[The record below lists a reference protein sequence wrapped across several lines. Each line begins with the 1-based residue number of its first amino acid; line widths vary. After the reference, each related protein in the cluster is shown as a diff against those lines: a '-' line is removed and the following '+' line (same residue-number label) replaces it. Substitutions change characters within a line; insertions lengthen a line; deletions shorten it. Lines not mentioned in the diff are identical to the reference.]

1 MIVGVLLAAG
11 RSARMGSPKQLLRKR
26 GASFVAQGV
35 RHLWATCD
43 VVVVVLGSK
52 GATIRTSIED
62 EFTKLVEKGA
72 LHEDLQNAHRH
83 GADGLEVRFLDNPDW
98 RDGMYSSVRVGLK
111 EAVRAKP
118 ESVLV
123 LPVDHPDVKPMTVQA
138 LTLMMRAAIQSS
150 PPKERK
156 QFSYALVPRHRRV
169 RGHPVVLSPAL
180 AAAIAKDRAAAHL
193 SDAIRRNA
201 SLVGYLDVAD
211 RGVVHNVN
219 LPGD

>member
-11 RSARMGSPKQLLRKR
+11 RSARMGSPKQLLRKH

-43 VVVVVLGSK
+43 IVVVVLGSK
-52 GATIRTSIED
+52 GASIRTAIED

-72 LHEDLQNAHRH
+72 LHEDLKNAHRH
-83 GADGLEVRFLDNPDW
+83 GSEGLEVHFLDNPDW
-98 RDGMYSSVRVGLK
+98 RDGMYSSVRLGLK
-111 EAVRAKP
+111 EAMRAKP

-123 LPVDHPDVKPMTVQA
+123 LPVDHPDVKPATVQA
-138 LTLMMRAAIQSS
+138 LTLMMRAAIASN

-156 QFSYALVPRHRRV
+156 QFAYAVVPRHRRL

-180 AAAIAKDRAAAHL
+180 AAAIAKDKEAAHL

-201 SLVGYLDVAD
+201 RLLGYLDVVD
-211 RGVVHNVN
+211 KGVVHNVN